1 MLKCCVIIP
10 SIRRFDHWGK
20 YRDNFEKYGHEPD
33 IIVIDEE
40 DGEAR
45 AGNRALIGGDVQ
57 FFGREERKKWF
68 KDRGLADTVIP
79 PRSHAET
86 SFGLLLAYE
95 RGGYDVVHFIDD
107 DTYPGQHSDYLG
119 VHWSALNGG
128 CELVKSAGSWINVT
142 GSYYPRGF
150 PYSQRHWPKLPLYGG
165 VDRPGE
171 VVLNQGLWM
180 GVPDMNAV
188 DILAGGGMDGRCGG
202 EVQLDGNSLV
212 GCGNYVTVC
221 SMNLAFRP
229 EIIPAFYQLFMS
241 REDLYGIDRFDDIW
255 SGLFLKKVL
264 DHLGKGMSYG
274 YPLCVH
280 DKSPRDIF
288 RDVRAEME
296 GLIINEVLWKVVD
309 EIELTE
315 GDYLNCYRELA
326 TKLGAQS
333 KRFHKPDYIE
343 YMSNKMV
350 RWTKLIEKITP

>member
-1 MLKCCVIIP
+1 MKACIIIP
-10 SIRRFDHWGK
+10 SVRKFEHWDK
-20 YRDNFEKYGHEPD
+20 YRSNFEKYGHEPD

-45 AGNRALIGGDVQ
+45 ARNRALISGDVQ
-57 FFGREERKKWF
+57 FFGGEERRKWF
-68 KDRGLADTVIP
+68 LDRNLADTVIP

-107 DTYPGQHSDYLG
+107 DTYPDPHSDYLG

-128 CELVKSAGSWINVT
+128 CELVKSTRKWINAT

-150 PYSQRHWPKLPLYGG
+150 PYSQRYESESLLRGG
-165 VDRPGE
+165 EGGPRE
-171 VVLNQGLWM
+171 IVLNQGLWR
-180 GVPDMNAV
+180 GVPDMNAA
-188 DILAGGGMDGRCGG
+188 DILARGGMDGRCDG
-202 EVQLDGNSLV
+202 EVEVDRNFLV
-212 GCGNYVTVC
+212 GYGNYVTVC

-241 REDLYGIDRFDDIW
+241 REAVYGIDRFDDIW

-264 DHLGKGMSYG
+264 NHLEKGMSYG
-274 YPLCVH
+274 YPLCFH

-288 RDVRAEME
+288 RDIRAEME

-309 EIELTE
+309 EIELTG

-326 TKLGAQS
+326 EKLGAQS
-333 KRFHKPDYIE
+333 KRFHKPDYID
-343 YMSNKMV
+343 YMSKKMG
-350 RWTKLIEKITP
+350 RWTKLIEKIMS